1 MRNYTLLGCLIEM
14 PRWLRVYVVELEPG
28 LGVSVEKRRC
38 RLYLPACRVADHPC
52 MWGNSAI
59 RRVRTTRHKLPL
71 HLLHF
76 SPSTRVFRLALFDFY
91 LHNGGSATK
100 TRCRERPFYQLK
112 TGWDSQAFGEESGR
126 YCIST
131 IQVNHSI
138 QTDFLQVITLAVR
151 TPLTKARKGGLKDT
165 PLDDLLI
172 ALLKV

>member
-1 MRNYTLLGCLIEM
+1 MPPLFTGLWCGKSTPVCGGFPLSDTLA
-14 PRWLRVYVVELEPG
+14 RLEITS
-28 LGVSVEKRRC
+28 LTSSSLFTVLK
-38 RLYLPACRVADHPC
+38 
-52 MWGNSAI
+52 
-59 RRVRTTRHKLPL
+59 
-71 HLLHF
+71 
-76 SPSTRVFRLALFDFY
+76 VFRSALFDFY
-91 LHNGGSATK
+91 LHDGGSATK
-100 TRCRERPFYQLK
+100 TRCRERPFYQRK

-131 IQVNHSI
+131 IHVNLSI